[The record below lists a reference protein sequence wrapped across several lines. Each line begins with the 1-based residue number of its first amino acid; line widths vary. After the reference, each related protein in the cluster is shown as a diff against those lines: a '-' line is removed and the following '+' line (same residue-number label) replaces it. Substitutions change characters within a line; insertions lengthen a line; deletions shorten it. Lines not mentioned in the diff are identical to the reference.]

1 MNAQAATEGR
11 QKLDNVVIRFAGDS
25 GDGMQLTGNLFTAT
39 SALAGNDLATLPDF
53 PAEIRA
59 PTGTLPGVSGFQINF
74 SSYDIH
80 TPGDQPDV
88 LVAMNP
94 AALKAN
100 IKDLRNNGILI
111 VNTDAVTDNNLRK
124 VGYTTNP
131 LEDGSLDAYRLIQ
144 VDLTTLTK
152 KALEAS
158 TLSNKEKDRC
168 KNIFALGLMYYIYN
182 RSLAHTLEW
191 IGGKFKKSPELVEA
205 NQTALK
211 AGYLYGEVSELF
223 QGHIYD
229 VAPAKLPP
237 GKYRNISGNEA
248 LVLGLVAAGKLSGR
262 HLFLGAYPITPAS
275 DVLHGLA
282 KYKNFGVTTFQAE
295 DEIAAVG
302 AAIGASF
309 CGQLG
314 VTTTSGPG
322 VALKAEAIGLA
333 VMTELP
339 LVICNI
345 QRAGPSTGLPTK
357 TEQADLAQ
365 AMYGRNGEAP
375 CPIIAPARAGEC
387 FDMAIEAAHMAI
399 HAMVP
404 VFLLSDGYLANGAEP
419 WRVPAESELPKFE
432 TRALPHPESFQP
444 YKRDEKTLAR
454 PWVAPGTPGYEHRL
468 GGLEKADGTG
478 NVSYDPAN
486 HEHMIHTRQAKVE
499 RLADIIPLAEVEGD
513 QDGDVLVIGWG
524 STYGA
529 LTAATERMRKDG
541 LKVGHLHIRYLYPL
555 QKNIGEILKR
565 YKHVMVFEMNMGQLC
580 SMLRSKYLVDCRP
593 MTKVQG
599 QPFRI
604 SEVVDRVRAEM
615 GA

>member
-1 MNAQAATEGR
+1 MNAQAATAGR
-11 QKLDNVVIRFAGDS
+11 QKLDSVVIRFAGDS
-25 GDGMQLTGNLFTAT
+25 GDGMQVTGGLFTAT
-39 SALAGNDLATLPDF
+39 SALVGNDLATLPDF

-59 PTGTLPGVSGFQINF
+59 PAGTLPGVSGFQINF
-74 SSYDIH
+74 SSFDIH

-100 IKDLRNNGILI
+100 IKDLRGNGILI
-111 VNTDAVTDNNLRK
+111 VNTDAFSENTLRK
-124 VGYTTNP
+124 VGYEKNP
-131 LEDGSLDAYRLIQ
+131 LEDGSLDGYRVIQ
-144 VDLTTLTK
+144 VDLTTQTK
-152 KALEAS
+152 KALES
-158 TLSNKEKDRC
+158 SSISNKEKDRC
-168 KNIFALGLMYYIYN
+168 KNFYALGLMYWIYN
-182 RSLAHTLEW
+182 RPLEHTMDW
-191 IGGKFKKSPELVEA
+191 IAGKFKKNPEFVEA
-205 NQTALK
+205 NQLALK
-211 AGYLYGEVSELF
+211 AGYMYGHVSELF
-223 QGHIYD
+223 QGNIYD
-229 VAPAKLPP
+229 VAPATMSP
-237 GKYRNISGNEA
+237 GKYRNINGNDA
-248 LVLGLVAAGKLSGR
+248 LVLGLVAASKLSGR
-262 HLFLGAYPITPAS
+262 PLFLGAYPITPAS

-282 KYKNFGVTTFQAE
+282 RYKHYGVTTFQAE

-309 CGQLG
+309 CGQLA

-357 TEQADLAQ
+357 TEQADLSQ
-365 AMYGRNGEAP
+365 AMFGRNGEAP
-375 CPIIAPARAGEC
+375 CPIVAPARAGEC
-387 FDMAIEAAHMAI
+387 FDMAIEASRMAT

-419 WRVPAESELPKFE
+419 WRIPDEASLPTFE
-432 TRALPHPESFQP
+432 KRTPPHPEMFKP
-444 YKRDEKTLAR
+444 YLRDEKSLAR
-454 PWVAPGTPGYEHRL
+454 PWVVPGTPGYEHRL
-468 GGLEKADGTG
+468 GGLEKWDGSG

-486 HEHMIHTRQAKVE
+486 HEHMIRTRQEKVD
-499 RLADIIPLAEVEGD
+499 RLADTIPLAQIEGD
-513 QDGDVLVIGWG
+513 QEGDVLLIGWG

-529 LTAATERMRKDG
+529 LTAARARLHDAGTTT
-541 LKVGHLHIRYLYPL
+541 GHLHLRYLNPL
-555 QKNIGEILKR
+555 QKNVGELLKR
-565 YKHVMVFEMNMGQLC
+565 FKHVMCFEMNMGQL
-580 SMLRSKYLVDCRP
+580 SMILRAKYLVDCRP
-593 MTKVQG
+593 MTKIQG